1 MNHYEDGINS
11 MWEEVER
18 KKPSKPREFTD
29 DEKWEEFKQEF
40 YETRYCVQTEW
51 GIINFNAEDMK
62 NVIGGEKLTY
72 DEYLDI
78 MRLSGNNTRHYFEL
92 CFYDCCFCHFK
103 GQIEK
108 ISKENICFRRIFVS
122 GMYPDGTFLDGKE
135 DHVWMKVIG
144 FENYQVGDCLSFTA
158 EIYRYLK
165 TGNGKAIDFA
175 LRNPE
180 EIKQIESYQI
190 PSDDELL
197 LQSVDQ
203 LVCEACMFNKHCYM
217 GMCIAS
223 EEWRGNMR
231 KMLFEAAKSKTN
243 QKEG

>member
-51 GIINFNAEDMK
+51 GIINFNAEDIK

-108 ISKENICFRRIFVS
+108 ISK
-122 GMYPDGTFLDGKE
+122 
-135 DHVWMKVIG
+135 
-144 FENYQVGDCLSFTA
+144 
-158 EIYRYLK
+158 
-165 TGNGKAIDFA
+165 
-175 LRNPE
+175 
-180 EIKQIESYQI
+180 
-190 PSDDELL
+190 
-197 LQSVDQ
+197 
-203 LVCEACMFNKHCYM
+203 
-217 GMCIAS
+217 
-223 EEWRGNMR
+223 
-231 KMLFEAAKSKTN
+231 
-243 QKEG
+243 